1 MTTIRAICNDVAN
14 GNLRTSLYSD
24 GTRHISYS
32 GEQMRPEYPVSLD
45 VKITNWCDNPYC
57 AAFCHEKSNKR
68 GLHGDLS
75 EGVRLLSEL
84 PEGSEIA
91 IGGGAT
97 QSHPD
102 LSSFLSKLKARKLV
116 PNLTINQ
123 FHLNGELFNKLSTFS
138 SEGVI
143 GGVGISINPNQHNE
157 WLKPLTENNHV
168 VLHAIAGIHSVD
180 EVKKLSEELP
190 AAKILVLGY
199 KYYGNGLNYAQI
211 KGSQI
216 HGKLLDWSRRVHL
229 FFGGATISFDNLA
242 LEQLEVKR
250 FFAPEKWEGLYQGDD
265 GTISMYLDLVEKK
278 AAMTSRSSEKVGT
291 EGKSLKEL
299 FDAVKRKET

>member
-1 MTTIRAICNDVAN
+1 MTTISPICENVKN

-24 GTRHISYS
+24 GTRNISYS
-32 GEQMRPEYPVSLD
+32 GERMCPEYPVSLD

-57 AAFCHEKSNKR
+57 AAFCHEKSNKNGR
-68 GLHGDLS
+68 EGDLS

-102 LSSFLSKLKARKLV
+102 LELFIRELKSYRLV

-123 FHLNGELFNKLSTFS
+123 FHLRKALFHKLSSFTKDRL
-138 SEGVI
+138 I
-143 GGVGISINPNQHNE
+143 GGVGVSINPNEHNE
-157 WLKPLTENNHV
+157 WLKPLTESNHV

-199 KYYGNGLNYAQI
+199 KYYGNGLNYAKI

-216 HGKLLDWSRRVHL
+216 HGKLLDWSRRVNM
-229 FFGGATISFDNLA
+229 FFGGSVISFDNLA

-250 FFAPEKWEGLYQGDD
+250 FFAPERWDELYQGDD

-278 AAMTSRSSEKVGT
+278 AAMTSRSPEKVGT
-291 EGKSLKEL
+291 EGRSLKEL
-299 FDAVKRKET
+299 FDAVKGRV

>member
-1 MTTIRAICNDVAN
+1 MTTIKAICEGVAN
-14 GNLRTSLYSD
+14 GNIRTSLYSD
-24 GTRHISYS
+24 GTRTISYS
-32 GEQMRPEYPVSLD
+32 GKKMEPEYPVSLD
-45 VKITNWCDNPYC
+45 VKVTNWCDNSYC

-68 GLHGDLS
+68 GIHGDLQ
-75 EGVRLLSEL
+75 EGARLLSQL
-84 PEGSEIA
+84 PEGSEVA

-102 LSSFLSKLKARKLV
+102 LESFLSKLKSHRLV

-123 FHLNGELFNKLSTFS
+123 FHLNKELLAKISRLS

-143 GGVGISINPNQHNE
+143 GGVGISINPNQKNE
-157 WLKPLTENNHV
+157 WLKPLTENNHAV
-168 VLHAIAGIHSVD
+168 IHAIAGIHSVD

-199 KYYGNGLNYAQI
+199 KYYGNGLNYAKI

-216 HGKLLDWSRRVHL
+216 HNKLLDWSRRVNL
-229 FFGGATISFDNLA
+229 FFGGAIISFDNLA
-242 LEQLEVKR
+242 LEQLDVQR
-250 FFAPEKWEGLYQGDD
+250 FFAPERWGGLYQGDD

-278 AAMTSRSSEKVGT
+278 AAMTSRSSEKINT

-299 FDAVKRKET
+299 FDAVKRR